1 MGLDM
6 YLTGKKFY
14 TTLAGTQRRKDAEGF
29 EIESEIVTLGYWRKH
44 ANLHGYI
51 VQTYPEGKDECQ
63 DITLDLDAI
72 NHLLDVVKNPE
83 EEMPKTEGFFFGES
97 DNSDEQIQDD
107 VAQLT
112 KALAFLTSPLIFE
125 EKGVWRSVIY
135 TASW

>member
-14 TTLAGTQRRKDAEGF
+14 TSMGGVPRRKDAEGF

-51 VQTYPEGKDECQ
+51 VQTYADGKDECQ
-63 DITLDLDAI
+63 DIVLDLDAI
-72 NHLLDVVKNPE
+72 NHLLDVVKKP

-97 DNSDEQIQDD
+97 GNDDEQIEDD
-107 VAQLT
+107 VRQLT
-112 KALAFLTSPLIFE
+112 MALTFLTSPLIVD
-125 EKGVWRSVIY
+125 EKGIWRSVIY